1 MNKDFFDSFEIEIAC
16 PQCGHHN
23 PKTVGWI
30 RGHDNLVC
38 DSCDITFELDQK
50 QFSDGFDRVHGEFVK
65 PRRNREFST
74 HKHGNFHEPAV
85 TLQLR

>member
-30 RGHDNLVC
+30 RGHDHLVC
-38 DSCDITFELDQK
+38 DSCEITFELDQK
-50 QFSDGFDRVHGEFVK
+50 QFSDGFDRVQTATEDF
-65 PRRNREFST
+65 RR
-74 HKHGNFHEPAV
+74 
-85 TLQLR
+85 LILRIGKA